1 MPFKEHKYFPPSLKS
16 VCDFWCAVIGIVLA
30 MWGISYFAKWNIPF
44 LYILLIIV
52 PLFIVNLI
60 IDYHLEYRIYQE
72 LKDKYDDLKNEGSAN
87 SSVKVRD
94 RERGIDL
101 EVDGNKIVDP
111 ELKEIIH
118 ITLERYKHSNE
129 EERKKWVQEG
139 QKEMEDYIENGK
151 W

>member
-1 MPFKEHKYFPPSLKS
+1 
-16 VCDFWCAVIGIVLA
+16 

-72 LKDKYDDLKNEGSAN
+72 LKDKYDDLKNEGSTN

-139 QKEMEDYIENGK
+139 RKEMEDSIENGK